1 MQLKNTAQRYGLVAI
16 LLHWLVA
23 ATVIGLAILGL
34 WMTDL
39 SYYSPYYRS
48 APFWHKSIGITLAA
62 VLVLRLLWRW
72 GNPRPAHLPNHQR
85 WELGMAALVHGL
97 LYLLLFVIVVSGYLI
112 STAKGQGISVF
123 GWFEIPASI
132 TGLPSQ
138 ADRAGAVHYW
148 VAITVLGLAA
158 LHALGALKHH
168 FLDRDDTLR
177 RMLGMRPRQLIDSK
191 EKQQ

>member
-85 WELGMAALVHGL
+85 WELGMAAVVHGL

>member
-123 GWFEIPASI
+123 GWFDIPASI

-138 ADRAGAVHYW
+138 ADRAGTVHYW

-191 EKQQ
+191 EKQL